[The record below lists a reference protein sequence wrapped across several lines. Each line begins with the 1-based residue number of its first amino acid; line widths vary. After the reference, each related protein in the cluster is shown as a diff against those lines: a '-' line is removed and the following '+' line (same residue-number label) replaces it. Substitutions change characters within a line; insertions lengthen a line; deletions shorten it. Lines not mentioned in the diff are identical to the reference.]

1 MATRSDASQNL
12 KELQAFNLKHGAQ
25 LEEWQVRQIDRRW
38 RSMGKELRHPGGLFN
53 VKNYN

>member
-1 MATRSDASQNL
+1 MAARTDAAQNL

-38 RSMGKELRHPGGLFN
+38 KSIGKALRHPGGLFN

>member
-38 RSMGKELRHPGGLFN
+38 RSMGKELRHPGGLFS